1 MNFRTYLIQSLLYLL
16 HRLYSPVSKHLRLDM
31 ADFRSRSAIK
41 NQYRIARSV
50 KELKVPCYSEFPLV
64 LPLFH
69 VIPFIESKFSS
80 KLISKK
86 NKGSVLSLHVF
97 FPLKVV
103 GHQKRS
109 LPTTVLTTQ
118 TCSGLLCLVN
128 CEIYYTCVIPAL
140 VCLFWG
146 KEPLTNLAQ
155 HAGVRRFVVVF
166 CTGSQILHFKSIN
179 LGTQCCWIWL

>member
-50 KELKVPCYSEFPLV
+50 KELKVPSEFLLI
-64 LPLFH
+64 LPPFH

-80 KLISKK
+80 KFTC
-86 NKGSVLSLHVF
+86 VF
-97 FPLKVV
+97 LKVV

-146 KEPLTNLAQ
+146 KEPLTDLAQ

>member
-80 KLISKK
+80 KFTC
-86 NKGSVLSLHVF
+86 VF
-97 FPLKVV
+97 LKVV

-118 TCSGLLCLVN
+118 TSSGLSCLVN
-128 CEIYYTCVIPAL
+128 CEVSHMCHSYAFFL
-140 VCLFWG
+140 E
-146 KEPLTNLAQ
+146 K
-155 HAGVRRFVVVF
+155 R
-166 CTGSQILHFKSIN
+166 
-179 LGTQCCWIWL
+179 

>member
-50 KELKVPCYSEFPLV
+50 KELKVPSEFLLI
-64 LPLFH
+64 LPPFH

-86 NKGSVLSLHVF
+86 KKRFSSKFACVFPPEGCWPSEEVLA
-97 FPLKVV
+97 
-103 GHQKRS
+103 
-109 LPTTVLTTQ
+109 
-118 TCSGLLCLVN
+118 
-128 CEIYYTCVIPAL
+128 YYCINHSDM
-140 VCLFWG
+140 F
-146 KEPLTNLAQ
+146 
-155 HAGVRRFVVVF
+155 RFVVS
-166 CTGSQILHFKSIN
+166 C
-179 LGTQCCWIWL
+179 

>member
-86 NKGSVLSLHVF
+86 KRFSSKFACVFPPEGCWPSEEVLA
-97 FPLKVV
+97 
-103 GHQKRS
+103 
-109 LPTTVLTTQ
+109 
-118 TCSGLLCLVN
+118 
-128 CEIYYTCVIPAL
+128 YYCINHSDM
-140 VCLFWG
+140 F
-146 KEPLTNLAQ
+146 
-155 HAGVRRFVVVF
+155 RFVVS
-166 CTGSQILHFKSIN
+166 C
-179 LGTQCCWIWL
+179 